1 MLADPDQEKVF
12 KKNIE
17 KSQFSDLLLTVQHIA
32 IRQTEQGGDL
42 FPSHVIEEQNPVDKE
57 PDNLHQEAEEDGAE
71 EKSDNS
77 ADEVPGPSQSGL
89 PVNQKKAKVLLAVLS
104 PDGLNLAIACPDNQV
119 AVFSL
124 IANPQTSRY
133 LFDPTYRLL
142 SRQSDNTK
150 IVSLC
155 WSLVRSAYQNSLLL
169 LVATADLRIT
179 AWVCGSQQ
187 ASICKTISTLDVVTC
202 MEFNP
207 FSAEKTQFAVGTFDN
222 YLRIYDIVR
231 GNPVEAISTSDTPT
245 CICFRDNKSIIVG
258 MLHGT
263 CRIYIYEGKYR

>member
-1 MLADPDQEKVF
+1 
-12 KKNIE
+12 
-17 KSQFSDLLLTVQHIA
+17 VQHIA

-57 PDNLHQEAEEDGAE
+57 PENLNEEDGAE
-71 EKSDNS
+71 EKSDHS
-77 ADEVPGPSQSGL
+77 ADEAIGPSQSGQL
-89 PVNQKKAKVLLAVLS
+89 VNKKKAKVLLAVLS
-104 PDGLNLAIACPDNQV
+104 PDGQNLAIACPDNQV
-119 AVFSL
+119 AVYSL
-124 IANPQTSRY
+124 IENPQTSRY

-142 SRQSDNTK
+142 SRQSDNSK

-155 WSLVRSAYQNSLLL
+155 WSLVAVRDQNSLLL

-179 AWVCGSQQ
+179 AWVCGNQQ

-207 FSAEKTQFAVGTFDN
+207 FSADKTQFAVGTFDN

-245 CICFRDNKSIIVG
+245 CICFKDNKSIIVG